1 MNLPVRQRPYS
12 VENSRSHSNS
22 EDKPPKARSV
32 LGWGT
37 AREALG
43 CCWLFLLNWWPP
55 VQALRTVVCRE
66 MARAAPRTLAVAP
79 RILVS

>member
-43 CCWLFLLNWWPP
+43 CCWLFLNPTSGPSYRAYAPLIMANGPRG
-55 VQALRTVVCRE
+55 ALV
-66 MARAAPRTLAVAP
+66 P
-79 RILVS
+79 